1 MPDKDFLDWYAEN
14 YEEYEAL
21 GYAQDGNPTALANYI
36 EKNGNIRTNETRKFL
51 SDILMGKPKRRGLKR
66 TSKQQAKELFIYRM
80 IKEIMKKQGVSK
92 NKAIDIYCNE
102 IDLKTPRETIRDNE
116 KKGEKLFSEINNH
129 IKKNL
134 GGEKPD
140 FNPEQ

>member
-1 MPDKDFLDWYAEN
+1 MPDKGFLDWYVEN
-14 YEEYEAL
+14 HEEYKAL
-21 GYAQDGNPTALANYI
+21 IKAQDGNPADLASFI
-36 EKNGNIRTNETRKFL
+36 EKNGNIRTAETRKFL
-51 SDILMGKPKRRGLKR
+51 SDILMGKPKKRGLKK
-66 TSKQQAKELFIYRM
+66 SIGQQSKELRIFGI
-80 IKEIMKKQGVSK
+80 IQDIMKEQGVSK

>member
-1 MPDKDFLDWYAEN
+1 LIK
-14 YEEYEAL
+14 
-21 GYAQDGNPTALANYI
+21 AQDGNPAVLANFI
-36 EKNGNIRTNETRKFL
+36 EKNGNIRTAETRKFL
-51 SDILMGKPKRRGLKR
+51 SDILMGKPKKRGLKK
-66 TSKQQAKELFIYRM
+66 TIGQQSKELSIFGI
-80 IKEIMKKQGVSK
+80 IQDIMKEQGVSK

-116 KKGEKLFSEINNH
+116 KKGEKLLLEINDH

>member
-1 MPDKDFLDWYAEN
+1 MIRN
-14 YEEYEAL
+14 I
-21 GYAQDGNPTALANYI
+21 ANGMI
-36 EKNGNIRTNETRKFL
+36 E
-51 SDILMGKPKRRGLKR
+51 ILCGCTLKLKPKKRGLKK
-66 TSKQQAKELFIYRM
+66 TIGQQSKELSIFGI
-80 IKEIMKKQGVSK
+80 IQDIMKEQGVSK
-92 NKAIDIYCNE
+92 NKAIDIYCDE

-116 KKGEKLFSEINNH
+116 KKGEKLFLEINDH

>member
-1 MPDKDFLDWYAEN
+1 MPDKGFLDWYVEN
-14 YEEYEAL
+14 YEEYKAL
-21 GYAQDGNPTALANYI
+21 IKAQDGNPADLANFI
-36 EKNGNIRTNETRKFL
+36 EKNGNIRTAETRKFL
-51 SDILMGKPKRRGLKR
+51 SDILMGKPKKRGLKK
-66 TSKQQAKELFIYRM
+66 TIGQQSKELSIFGI
-80 IKEIMKKQGVSK
+80 IQDIMKEQGVSK

-116 KKGEKLFSEINNH
+116 KKGEKLFLEINDH

>member
-1 MPDKDFLDWYAEN
+1 MPDKDFLDWYAKN

-21 GYAQDGNPTALANYI
+21 GDAQDGNPTALANYI

-66 TSKQQAKELFIYRM
+66 TTKQQGKELAIYGM
-80 IKEIMKKQGVSK
+80 IQEIMKKQGVSK
-92 NKAIDIYCNE
+92 NKAIDIFCSE
-102 IDLKTPRETIRDNE
+102 TDSVTPRETIRDYE
-116 KKGEKLFSEINNH
+116 KKGEKLFLEINNH